1 MAIKLFG
8 KLNIINNN
16 KSKNSLTV
24 MSVNLCYESDL
35 KGISRVNYW
44 FKKFIECHHKY
55 GVNVII
61 MQEVLDDIIN
71 LPLLLVQ
78 KLKKWNV
85 VLNNPEEHT
94 LIITTLSINNK
105 NQIIYKNKPIDIK
118 SVHPTDIP
126 SPYHCIYDIPYEGN
140 PEINSMD
147 ELLNLCKESRMPT
160 MKKCLTECKK
170 SSYCIIGGDFNEPSH
185 LDDEL
190 NIPWPLS
197 TLLEKNKFI
206 DSFFLSS
213 KYKYK

>member
-1 MAIKLFG
+1 MAFNFFG

-16 KSKNSLTV
+16 KSKNSFTV

-85 VLNNPEEHT
+85 VLNNHEEHT

-105 NQIIYKNKPIDIK
+105 KKIKLYTKINQLTSNLFILQIYQVLIIAYMI
-118 SVHPTDIP
+118 
-126 SPYHCIYDIPYEGN
+126 YHMK
-140 PEINSMD
+140 EIQKLIQWMN
-147 ELLNLCKESRMPT
+147 
-160 MKKCLTECKK
+160 
-170 SSYCIIGGDFNEPSH
+170 Y
-185 LDDEL
+185 
-190 NIPWPLS
+190 
-197 TLLEKNKFI
+197 
-206 DSFFLSS
+206 
-213 KYKYK
+213 